1 MSGHSPMDEDRDL
14 DVWVQQVTE
23 TWRTP
28 SLRADQLPWQARI
41 GRSGSEVGF
50 RSAVRPGRMSAARV
64 VGSLAAAAVI
74 ALVSVMLVN
83 SLPVAPG
90 SGPGGPGRDV
100 SASASLVA
108 GSSSPVTP
116 SPSPVTPSSWPG
128 ATAPIPTARVA
139 PLGQGSDELFALTI
153 GADRSRYAADEPI
166 EIATTLRYIGD
177 EPATVSSSGA
187 GLVAFG
193 IEQLDGPVD
202 AGWARN
208 DDCAR
213 FDYRPGEVEAIEFQK
228 SGGYSND
235 DPMADFWREFFA
247 DPELRLPAGQYR
259 ITARAEYGDPGCGG
273 WQTIEASIVIVVG
286 D

>member
-1 MSGHSPMDEDRDL
+1 MDEDRDL

-50 RSAVRPGRMSAARV
+50 RSAVRPGRLSAARV

-108 GSSSPVTP
+108 GSSSPVAP
-116 SPSPVTPSSWPG
+116 SPSPVTPSSSPRV
-128 ATAPIPTARVA
+128 TDPVPTARSA
-139 PLGQGSDELFALTI
+139 PLGQGGDELFALTI
-153 GADRSRYAADEPI
+153 GADRGRYAADEPI
-166 EIATTLRYIGD
+166 DIATTLRYIGA
-177 EPATVSSSGA
+177 EPTTVTSSGA

-202 AGWARN
+202 AGIGR
-208 DDCAR
+208 DEDCAR
-213 FDYRPGEVEAIEFQK
+213 FDYLPGHAESVEFHK

-235 DPMADFWREFFA
+235 DPLADFWREFFA

>member
-1 MSGHSPMDEDRDL
+1 MSGHTRPEDDRDL
-14 DVWVQQVTE
+14 DIWVQEVTE
-23 TWRTP
+23 TWRMP
-28 SLRADQLPWQARI
+28 RLRSDQMSWRARVD
-41 GRSGSEVGF
+41 RSGSTARFAGV
-50 RSAVRPGRMSAARV
+50 SAARV
-64 VGSLAAAAVI
+64 VGAMAAAAVV
-74 ALVSVMLVN
+74 ALASVMLVS
-83 SLPVAPG
+83 SLPVAPDPGTGGRG
-90 SGPGGPGRDV
+90 SDAAASPSHGAASSSATSDPAPSGEGRD
-100 SASASLVA
+100 A
-108 GSSSPVTP
+108 
-116 SPSPVTPSSWPG
+116 
-128 ATAPIPTARVA
+128 
-139 PLGQGSDELFALTI
+139 LFRLTI
-153 GADRSRYAADEPI
+153 GADRGRYAADEPI

-247 DPELRLPAGQYR
+247 DPELRLPTGQYR